1 MLLLPRTAFLGW
13 MLAACFVASSL
24 WAQPIDGGGES
35 TAKQGSTIVQAY
47 LYVEPY
53 ACRVELLIGLPTALK
68 MFEMT
73 PGDSQQLPPDM
84 KDQLIS
90 KAGNA
95 ALSWCGIKVNG
106 AQQAL
111 ELTAAT
117 VLRGRPGATDVLKLD
132 ESVAVTE
139 GMLGLTWQC
148 GAPADIK
155 QVELEWRKFTTT
167 APDVPVTVIY
177 GPFTRDGMVLNAK
190 SPAGTWKN
198 PGTLPA
204 AKPLAAVP
212 SVPEPPAMAIPLG
225 GILWI
230 VLVGGG
236 AWWAGW
242 LSWKAPRR
250 IALSLAAISIGA
262 WALWPVLTIKVISP
276 WGKPQPITVKEA
288 QPVLQALL
296 RNTYHAFE
304 QRDES
309 AVYDVLARSISGD
322 LLQRIYLQ
330 TTQALALEATD
341 GTRVKITDL
350 AVDVDAVTPQADG
363 KSFVAH
369 GQWTAFGRVG
379 HWGHQ
384 HLRVN
389 KYKANMTVEPVDGA
403 WKMTG
408 LEVLEEVRDF
418 QNQPASSGA

>member
-1 MLLLPRTAFLGW
+1 
-13 MLAACFVASSL
+13 MLAACFASGSL
-24 WAQPIDGGGES
+24 LAHSFDGDGAGP
-35 TAKQGSTIVQAY
+35 AKQGSSNVQAY

-53 ACRVELLIGLPTALK
+53 ACRVECLIWLPTALE
-68 MFEMT
+68 MFAM
-73 PGDSQQLPPDM
+73 PQGDSLLLPPEV
-84 KDQLIS
+84 KAQLID
-90 KAGNA
+90 KARNA

-106 AQQAL
+106 AEQAL

-117 VLRGRPGATDVLKLD
+117 VLRGRPGATDILNPD
-132 ESVAVTE
+132 DSVGVMDA
-139 GMLGLTWQC
+139 MLGLTWQC

-155 QVELEWRKFTTT
+155 QVELEWRKFTNA
-167 APDVPVTVIY
+167 APGLPVTVVY
-177 GPFTRDGMVLNAK
+177 GPIFENGMVLNAK
-190 SPAGTWKN
+190 SPVGTWKN
-198 PGTLPA
+198 SGTLPA

-212 SVPEPPAMAIPLG
+212 PVPEPPTMTIPLG

-236 AWWAGW
+236 IWWAGW
-242 LSWKAPRR
+242 LSRKDPRR
-250 IALSLAAISIGA
+250 IVLSLVAVSLGA
-262 WALWPVLTIKVISP
+262 VALWPALRIVVRSP
-276 WGKPQPITVKEA
+276 WKKAQAITVKEA
-288 QPVLQALL
+288 QPVLQSLL

-330 TTQALALEATD
+330 TTQALSLEATD
-341 GTRVKITDL
+341 GTRVKVTDL
-350 AVDVDAVTPQADG
+350 AVDVDAVTPQANG
-363 KSFVAH
+363 KGFVAH

-379 HWGHQ
+379 HWGHLHQ
-384 HLRVN
+384 RVN

-418 QNQPASSGA
+418 QKQPAW